1 MNGDNDP
8 RHHFEIWTGPSASF
22 VEKAPIY
29 YVENHNGQCGYAD
42 LATDFE
48 MTLALVFD
56 AHRHDG
62 LGNWTSQI
70 AHLVRQVLE
79 LRLKA
84 LFEQITLEDSRVQPK
99 PLKAHDLSALWGGS
113 RSWLIGAAYPVE
125 TDARLATTDLLI
137 QAFHAVDP
145 RGDLFRFGMSRQGA
159 FGRPKSYDRVG
170 INVDRLENDFAAA
183 NQFLGHWETTLWR
196 GRLAKEEGWK
206 EDHFFDADD
215 FPRRSAE

>member
-1 MNGDNDP
+1 MIGDNDP
-8 RHHFEIWTGPSASF
+8 RHHFEIWTGPSTEF

-56 AHRHDG
+56 AHRLDG

-70 AHLVRQVLE
+70 AHLARQVLE

-84 LFEQITLEDSRVQPK
+84 LFEQIALEDSRVQSK
-99 PLKAHDLSALWGGS
+99 PLKAHDLSALWRGS

-125 TDARLATTDLLI
+125 TDARLATTDLLV

-159 FGRPKSYDRVG
+159 YGRFKSYDRVG
-170 INVDRLENDFAAA
+170 IIVERLENDFAAA
-183 NQFLGHWETTLWR
+183 NGFLSHWETTLWR
-196 GRLAKEEGWK
+196 GRFAKEEGWNG
-206 EDHFFDADD
+206 DPFFDAND

>member
-1 MNGDNDP
+1 MGGEVDP
-8 RHHFEIWTGPSASF
+8 RHHFEIWAGPNPDF
-22 VEKAPIY
+22 VGKAPVY
-29 YVENHNGQCGYAD
+29 YVENHNGQCSYAE

-84 LFEQITLEDSRVQPK
+84 LFEQITLEDSTIRSK
-99 PLKAHDLSALWGGS
+99 LLKVHDLSALWSGS
-113 RSWLIGAAYPVE
+113 RNWLIAAGYSVE
-125 TDARLATTDLLI
+125 TDARLAATDLLV

-159 FGRPKSYDRVG
+159 FSRLKSYDRVG
-170 INVDRLENDFAAA
+170 VDADRLEADFAAA
-183 NQFLGHWETTLWR
+183 DGFMRHWETVLR
-196 GRLAKEEGWK
+196 RARLAEKEGWK
-206 EDHFFDADD
+206 EDRFFDADA
-215 FPRRSAE
+215 FPRRSVE